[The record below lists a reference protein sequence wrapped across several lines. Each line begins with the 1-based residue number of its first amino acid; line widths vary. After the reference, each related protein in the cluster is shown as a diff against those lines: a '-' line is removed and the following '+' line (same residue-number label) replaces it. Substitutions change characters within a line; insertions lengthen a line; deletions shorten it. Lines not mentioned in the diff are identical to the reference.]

1 MATYETYT
9 VVRGDTL
16 SEIAVRFNTTVSYL
30 AKLNNIANVDLIYVG
45 QVLKI
50 KEKVVVKPDGST
62 SKPSEP
68 APKKKTNTS
77 PAKTQATI
85 TAFGLQSN
93 TDRTIFAT
101 WNWDQSNTKEYLV
114 RWYYGTGDG
123 VAFIGEEKTET
134 FKQSIYT
141 APANATRVI
150 FYVKPIS
157 KTKTVNNKEVS
168 YWTATWSTEKAYS
181 FSSNP
186 PVTPPNPEVSIKDYT
201 LTAKCYGVKSDAKEI
216 EFQVFQNDF
225 KLFKTGTANPSTGVA
240 SFSCAITSGNEYKVR
255 CRAKAGKQYSDWT
268 GYSEN
273 VQTKPNTPSGINTCR
288 AISETAIQIM
298 WDKVNA
304 AESYDIEYSTKKEY
318 LGSSNSTT
326 ILNNITG
333 VSYIITG
340 LTSGETY
347 FLRLRAVNPQGE
359 SGWTSAVSTVLG
371 KPPAAPTTWSS
382 TSTAMVGET
391 IRLYWLHNSED
402 GSNETKA
409 NIKRLLHKPDGTTSG
424 GSILDTNANVD
435 VNEVRYRDFSTAG
448 LPDGTTIQW
457 SIQTAGITG
466 EFGDWSV
473 ERSIDVYAPPTL
485 TMGVYDAATDG
496 NALETVEQF
505 PFYIIANAGPSTQT
519 PIGYHFTITAH
530 DSYDTIDEMGNVKT
544 IVEGQEIYSKFY
556 DSDNDM
562 IRLRMTP
569 GVLDLENNCEYT
581 ITCVVTMNT
590 GLTAEES
597 ITFNV
602 AWEDVRYYPTAEI
615 IFDEE
620 TLCTHIRPYCE
631 DYPFAFYPVVWDPQL
646 EYYFT
651 DMSTELG
658 PMEGMS
664 IEDVLTI
671 EGNLIF
677 GETGG
682 KGILFTVVEKDEVEL
697 IDGITLSVYRRE
709 YDGRFIEI
717 GSGINNTDNTYV
729 TDPHPSLDFAR
740 YRIVAVDDT
749 TGAISYTDIP
759 GYPIGIRSVI
769 IQWDET
775 WGNFQTT
782 SEEPLQEISWAGSM
796 LKLPYNI
803 DVSDSNTMDVSLIEY
818 VGRSHPVSY
827 YGTQLGIKSTWNVE
841 IIKSDK
847 DTLYGLRRLAIYT
860 GDVYVREPSGTGYW
874 ANISVS
880 FGQKHREMT
889 IPVTL
894 TITRVEGGV

>member
-1 MATYETYT
+1 MATYETYK

-30 AKLNNIANVDLIYVG
+30 AKLNNIANVNLIYVG

-68 APKKKTNTS
+68 APTKKTNTS
-77 PAKTQATI
+77 PAKTRATI

-101 WNWDQSNTKEYLV
+101 WKWDQSNTKEYLV
-114 RWYYGTGDG
+114 RWYYTTGDG

-134 FKQSIYT
+134 FKQSVYT
-141 APANATRVI
+141 APTNATKVK

-157 KTKTVNNKEVS
+157 KTKTVNKKEVA
-168 YWTATWSTEKAYS
+168 YWTATWSTEKVYS

-186 PVTPPNPEVSIKDYT
+186 PVTPPNPEVSIEDYT
-201 LTAKCYGVKSDAKEI
+201 LIAKCYGVQSDAKEI
-216 EFQVFQNDF
+216 EFQVVQNDT
-225 KLFKTGTANPSTGVA
+225 KVFKTGTAKPTTSVV
-240 SFSCAITSGNEYKVR
+240 SFSCSITSGNEYKVR
-255 CRAKAGKQYSDWT
+255 CRAKNGKQYSDWT
-268 GYSEN
+268 EYSNN
-273 VQTKPNTPSGINTCR
+273 VKTKPNTPSGINTCR
-288 AISETAIQIM
+288 AISETSIQIM
-298 WDKVNA
+298 WKKVNA

-347 FLRLRAVNPQGE
+347 FLRLRAVNTQGV
-359 SGWTSAVSTVLG
+359 SGWTRAVSMVLG

-382 TSTAMVGET
+382 TSTAVVGET
-391 IRLYWLHNSED
+391 VRLYWVHNSED

-409 NIKRLLHKPDGTTSG
+409 HIWYKINDKGTDFELDNPD
-424 GSILDTNANVD
+424 VD
-435 VNEVRYRDFSTAG
+435 DNENRYWDLNTAG
-448 LPDGTTIQW
+448 ITEGAVVLW

-466 EFGDWSV
+466 EYGDWSTERTV
-473 ERSIDVYAPPTL
+473 EVYAPPTL
-485 TMGVYDAATDG
+485 TLELSDAAING
-496 NALETVEQF
+496 NQLQTIEQF

-544 IVEGQEIYSKFY
+544 IVDGQEIYSEFY

-569 GVLDLENNCEYT
+569 GALDLENNCEY
-581 ITCVVTMNT
+581 IATCIVTMDT

-597 ITFNV
+597 IPFYV
-602 AWEDVRYYPTAEI
+602 AWGDVRYYPTAEI

-631 DYPFAFYPVVWDPQL
+631 DYPFAFYAVKWDTQQGCYWTTS
-646 EYYFT
+646 E
-651 DMSTELG
+651 ELG
-658 PMEGMS
+658 PMEGTS
-664 IEDVLTI
+664 IEDELTI

-677 GETGG
+677 IDNSG
-682 KGILFTVVEKDEVEL
+682 KGITFTVVEKDVVEL

-709 YDGRFIEI
+709 YDGRFVEI

-729 TDPHPSLDFAR
+729 TDPHPALDFAR
-740 YRIVAVDDT
+740 YRIVAVDDI

-775 WGNFQTT
+775 WSDFQTT
-782 SEEPLQEISWAGSM
+782 SENQISEPVWAGSM

-803 DVSDSNTMDVSLIEY
+803 DVSDSNSLDVSLVEY
-818 VGRSHPVSY
+818 IGRSHPVSY
-827 YGTQLGIKSTWNVE
+827 YGTQLGVKSTWNVE
-841 IIKSDK
+841 IVKSDK

-874 ANISVS
+874 ANVSVS

-894 TITRVEGGV
+894 NITRVEGDV

>member
-9 VVRGDTL
+9 VVKGDTL
-16 SEIAVRFNTTVSYL
+16 SEIAVKYNTTVSYL
-30 AKLNNIANVDLIYVG
+30 AKLNNIANVNLIYVG

-62 SKPSEP
+62 STPSQP

-101 WNWDQSNTKEYLV
+101 WKWDQSNTKEYLV

-141 APANATRVI
+141 APTNATRVI

-157 KTKTVNNKEVS
+157 NTKTVNNKEVA

-181 FSSNP
+181 FSSAP
-186 PVTPPNPEVSIKDYT
+186 PETPPNPEVTIEDYT
-201 LTAKCYGVKSDAKEI
+201 LTAKCYGVQSDAKEI
-216 EFQVFQNDF
+216 EFQVVQNDA
-225 KLFKTGTANPSTGVA
+225 KVFKTGTTKPSTGVV

-255 CRAKAGKQYSDWT
+255 CRAKNGKQYSDWT
-268 GYSEN
+268 EYSSN
-273 VQTKPNTPSGINTCR
+273 VQTKPNAPSGINTCR

-382 TSTAMVGET
+382 TSTAVVGET
-391 IRLYWLHNSED
+391 VRLYWVHNSED
-402 GSNETKA
+402 GSNESKA
-409 NIKRLLHKPDGTTSG
+409 HVWYKINSEETYFELADPDVDDNEFRYWDLDTSG
-424 GSILDTNANVD
+424 LTEGAIIMWSI
-435 VNEVRYRDFSTAG
+435 RTAG
-448 LPDGTTIQW
+448 V
-457 SIQTAGITG
+457 TG
-466 EFGDWSV
+466 EYGDWST
-473 ERSIDVYAPPTL
+473 ERAIEVYAPPTL
-485 TMGVYDAATDG
+485 TLEITDAATNG
-496 NALETVEQF
+496 NQLETIEQF
-505 PFYIIANAGPSTQT
+505 PFYIIANAGPNTQT
-519 PIGYHFTITAH
+519 PIGYHFTITAR
-530 DSYDTIDEMGNVKT
+530 DSYDTMDEMGNVKT
-544 IVEGQEIYSKFY
+544 IVEVQEIYSEFY
-556 DSDNDM
+556 DVDNDM

-569 GVLDLENNCEYT
+569 GAIDLENNCEY
-581 ITCVVTMNT
+581 IVTCVVSMNT

-597 ITFNV
+597 VLFNV

-631 DYPFAFYPVVWDPQL
+631 DYPFAFYPVVWDSQL

-664 IEDVLTI
+664 LEDELTI

-682 KGILFTVVEKDEVEL
+682 KGVLFTVVENDETEL

-709 YDGRFIEI
+709 YDGRFVEI
-717 GSGINNTDNTYV
+717 GRDIKNTDNTYV
-729 TDPHPSLDFAR
+729 TDPHPALDFAR
-740 YRIVAVDDT
+740 YRVVAVDDA

-759 GYPIGIRSVI
+759 GYPIGIRSVV

-782 SEEPLQEISWAGSM
+782 SEEPLQEISWAGSI

-803 DVSDSNTMDVSLIEY
+803 DVSDSNSMDVSLIEY
-818 VGRSHPVSY
+818 IGRSHPVSY

-841 IIKSDK
+841 ILKSDK
-847 DTLYGLRRLAIYT
+847 NTLYGLRRLAIYT
-860 GDVYVREPSGTGYW
+860 GDVYVREPSGSGYW

-880 FGQKHREMT
+880 FGQKHRELT

>member
-9 VVRGDTL
+9 VVKGDTL
-16 SEIAVRFNTTVSYL
+16 SGIAAKYDTTVSYL
-30 AKLNNIANVDLIYVG
+30 AKLNNIANVNLIYVG

-50 KEKVVVKPDGST
+50 KEKVVVNPDGST
-62 SKPSEP
+62 STPSQP

-85 TAFGLQSN
+85 TAFGLQSD

-101 WNWDQSNTKEYLV
+101 WKWDQSNTKEYLV

-134 FKQSIYT
+134 FKQSIYN

-157 KTKTVNNKEVS
+157 NTKTVNNKEVA

-201 LTAKCYGVKSDAKEI
+201 LTAKCYGVQSDAKEI
-216 EFQVFQNDF
+216 EFQVVQNDA
-225 KLFKTGTANPSTGVA
+225 KVFKTGTAKPTTGVV
-240 SFSCAITSGNEYKVR
+240 SFSCTITSGNEYKVR
-255 CRAKAGKQYSDWT
+255 CRAKNGKQYSDWT
-268 GYSEN
+268 EYSSN
-273 VQTKPNTPSGINTCR
+273 VQTKPNTPSSINTCK
-288 AISETAIQIM
+288 ALSETSIQLT
-298 WDKVNA
+298 WDKVDT

-333 VSYIITG
+333 TSYIITG

-359 SGWTSAVSTVLG
+359 SGWTSSVSTILG
-371 KPPAAPTTWSS
+371 EPPAAPTTWSS
-382 TSTAMVGET
+382 TSTAVVGET
-391 IRLYWLHNSED
+391 IRLYWVHNSED

-409 NIKRLLHKPDGTTSG
+409 ELVLVINDETNYYTIDDPDVDDNENRYYDVDTTG
-424 GSILDTNANVD
+424 LVD
-435 VNEVRYRDFSTAG
+435 GASMKWKIRTAG
-448 LPDGTTIQW
+448 V
-457 SIQTAGITG
+457 TG
-466 EFGDWSV
+466 EFGEYSV
-473 ERSIDVYAPPTL
+473 VRYMDVYAPPTL
-485 TMGVYDAATDG
+485 TLELTDAATNG
-496 NALETVEQF
+496 NQLQTIEQF

-544 IVEGQEIYSKFY
+544 IVDGQEIYSEFY
-556 DSDNDM
+556 DSNNDT

-569 GVLDLENNCEYT
+569 GVLDLENNCEY
-581 ITCVVTMNT
+581 IATCVVTMDT

-597 ITFNV
+597 IPFNV

-631 DYPFAFYPVVWDPQL
+631 DYPFAFYAVEWDTTQ
-646 EYYFT
+646 EYYWT
-651 DMSTELG
+651 TSEELG
-658 PMEGMS
+658 PMEGTS
-664 IEDVLTI
+664 IEDELTI

-677 GETGG
+677 VDNSG
-682 KGILFTVVEKDEVEL
+682 KGITFTVVEKDEVEL

-709 YDGRFIEI
+709 YDGRFVEI
-717 GSGINNTDNTYV
+717 GRDINNLDNTYV
-729 TDPHPSLDFAR
+729 TDPHPALDFAR
-740 YRIVAVDDT
+740 YRIVAVDDV

-803 DVSDSNTMDVSLIEY
+803 DVSDSNSMDVSLVEY

>member
-1 MATYETYT
+1 MATYETYK

-16 SEIAVRFNTTVSYL
+16 SEIAVRFNTTVNYL
-30 AKLNNIANVDLIYVG
+30 AKLNNIKNVNLIYVG

-62 SKPSEP
+62 KPASQP
-68 APKKKTNTS
+68 APTKKTNTS

-85 TAFGLQSN
+85 TAFGLQAN

-141 APANATRVI
+141 APANAIRVL

-157 KTKTVNNKEVS
+157 NTKTVNNKEVA

-216 EFQVFQNDF
+216 EFQIFQNDY

-240 SFSCAITSGNEYKVR
+240 SFSCSITSGNEYKVR
-255 CRAKAGKQYSDWT
+255 CRAKTGKQYSDWT
-268 GYSEN
+268 EYSN
-273 VQTKPNTPSGINTCR
+273 SVQTKPNAPSGIKTCK
-288 AISETAIQIM
+288 ALSDTSIQLT

-326 ILNNITG
+326 ILNNITST
-333 VSYIITG
+333 SYIVTG

-347 FLRLRAVNPQGE
+347 FLRLRAVNSQGE
-359 SGWTSAVSTVLG
+359 SGWTSVVSTVLG

-391 IRLYWLHNSED
+391 IRLYWVHNSED

-409 NIKRLLHKPDGTTSG
+409 NIKRMLHKPDGTTSG
-424 GSILDTNANVD
+424 GSISDSNPNIDT
-435 VNEVRYRDFSTAG
+435 NEVRYRDFSTAG
-448 LPDGTTIQW
+448 IPDGTVIKW
-457 SIQTAGITG
+457 SIQTAGVTG

-485 TMGVYDAATDG
+485 SMGIYDAATDG
-496 NALETVEQF
+496 NILKTVKQF

-519 PIGYHFTITAH
+519 PIGYHVTITTR

-544 IVEGQEIYSKFY
+544 IVEGQEIYSEFY
-556 DSDNDM
+556 DSDSDL

-569 GVLDLENNCEYT
+569 GAIDLENNCEYVV
-581 ITCVVTMNT
+581 TCVVTMNT

-597 ITFNV
+597 VSFNV

-631 DYPFAFYPVVWDPQL
+631 DYPFAFYPVVWDSQQ
-646 EYYFT
+646 EFYFT

-664 IEDVLTI
+664 LEDELTF
-671 EGNLIF
+671 EGSLIF
-677 GETGG
+677 SETSD
-682 KGILFTVVEKDEVEL
+682 KGLLFTVVEKDEVEL

-709 YDGRFIEI
+709 YDGRFVEI
-717 GSGINNTDNTYV
+717 GRDIKNTNNTYV
-729 TDPHPSLDFAR
+729 TDPHPALDFAR
-740 YRIVAVDDT
+740 YRIVAIDDS

-759 GYPIGIRSVI
+759 GYPIGIKSVI
-769 IQWDET
+769 IQWDEA
-775 WGNFQTT
+775 WLDFQTT
-782 SEEPLQEISWAGSM
+782 SESRISEPIWAGSM

-803 DVSDSNTMDVSLIEY
+803 DVSDSNSIDVSLVEY
-818 VGRSHPVSY
+818 IGRSHPVSY
-827 YGTQLGIKSTWNVE
+827 YGTQLGVKSTWNVE
-841 IIKSDK
+841 IVKSDK

-874 ANISVS
+874 ANVSVS

>member
-1 MATYETYT
+1 MASYETYT

-16 SEIAVRFNTTVSYL
+16 SEIAARYNTTVSYL
-30 AKLNNIANVDLIYVG
+30 AKLNNIANVNLIYVG

-62 SKPSEP
+62 TSPSEP

-101 WNWDQSNTKEYLV
+101 WKWDQSNTKEYLV

-123 VAFIGEEKTET
+123 VAFIGEEKTEK

-141 APANATRVI
+141 PPANATRVT

-157 KTKTVNNKEVS
+157 TTKKVNNKDVS

-186 PVTPPNPEVSIKDYT
+186 PVTPPKPEVSIKDYT
-201 LTAKCYGVKSDAKEI
+201 LTAKCYGVASDAKQI
-216 EFQVFQNDF
+216 EFQVVQNDS
-225 KLFKTGTANPSTGVA
+225 KVFKTGTATPKTGVV
-240 SFSCAITSGNEYKVR
+240 SFSCTISSGNDYKVR
-255 CRAKAGKQYSDWT
+255 CRAKKDKQYSDWT
-268 GYSEN
+268 DYSSN
-273 VQTKPNTPSGINTCR
+273 VQTKPDAPSGIKSCKAVSAT
-288 AISETAIQIM
+288 SIQLT
-298 WDKVNA
+298 WDRVNA
-304 AESYDIEYSTKKEY
+304 AESYNIEYATKKEY
-318 LGSSNSTT
+318 LGSSNSSSTLTGITT
-326 ILNNITG
+326 T
-333 VSYIITG
+333 SYIITG
-340 LTSGETY
+340 LSSGETY
-347 FLRLRAVNPQGE
+347 FLRLRAVNSQGE
-359 SGWTSAVSTVLG
+359 SGWTSSVSTILG

-382 TSTAMVGET
+382 TSTAVVGEKV
-391 IRLYWLHNSED
+391 RLYWMHNSED

-409 NIKRLLHKPDGTTSG
+409 HLWYMVSTTPPYEED
-424 GSILDTNANVD
+424 LTLNDPNVD
-435 VNEVRYRDFSTAG
+435 DNENRYYDFSTAG
-448 LPDGTTIQW
+448 ITEGATLTW
-457 SIQTAGITG
+457 AVQTAGITG
-466 EFGDWSV
+466 EYGDMSV
-473 ERSIDVYAPPTL
+473 DRTIDIYAPPTL
-485 TMGVYDAATDG
+485 TLEITDAATNG
-496 NALETVEQF
+496 NVLSTVENF
-505 PFYIIANAGPSTQT
+505 PFYIIANAGPSSQT
-519 PIGYHFTITAH
+519 PIGYHFTITSCN
-530 DSYDTIDEMGNVKT
+530 SYDTLDEMGNVKT

-556 DSDNDM
+556 DKNNKM

-569 GVLDLENNCEYT
+569 GVLDLENNCEY
-581 ITCVVTMNT
+581 IVTCVVTMDT

-597 ITFNV
+597 VKFNV

-631 DYPFAFYPVVWDPQL
+631 DYPFGFYPVVWDTQFA
-646 EYYFT
+646 YYFT

-658 PMEGMS
+658 PMTGTS
-664 IEDVLTI
+664 IEDELTI
-671 EGNLIF
+671 EGNMIF
-677 GETGG
+677 VEDGG
-682 KGILFTVVEKDEVEL
+682 KGLTFTVIEKDEVEL
-697 IDGITLSVYRRE
+697 IEGITLSVYRRE
-709 YDGRFIEI
+709 YDGRFVEI
-717 GSGINNTDNTYV
+717 GTDIVNTDNTYV

-740 YRIVAVDDT
+740 YRIVAVDDS

-775 WGNFQTT
+775 WGSFQTT
-782 SEEPLQEISWAGSM
+782 SEEALQEVSWAGSM

-803 DVSDSNTMDVSLIEY
+803 DVSDANTMDVSLVEY

-827 YGTQLGIKSTWNVE
+827 YGTQLGVKSTWNVD

-860 GDVYVREPSGTGYW
+860 GDVYVREPSGSGYW

-880 FGQKHREMT
+880 FDQKHKEMV

>member
-1 MATYETYT
+1 MATYETYK

-30 AKLNNIANVDLIYVG
+30 AKLNNIKNVNLIYVG

-68 APKKKTNTS
+68 APKKKKNTS

-101 WNWDQSNTKEYLV
+101 WKWDQSNTKEYLV

-141 APANATRVI
+141 APANATRVT

-157 KTKTVNNKEVS
+157 TTKKVNNKDVN

-181 FSSNP
+181 FASNP

-201 LTAKCYGVKSDAKEI
+201 LTAKCQGVQSDAKKI
-216 EFQVFQNDF
+216 EFQVFQNDY
-225 KLFKTGTANPSTGVA
+225 KLFKTGTANTSTGVA
-240 SFSCAITSGNEYKVR
+240 SFSCSITSGNEYKVR
-255 CRAKAGKQYSDWT
+255 CRAKTGKQYSDWT
-268 GYSEN
+268 EYSNN
-273 VQTKPNTPSGINTCR
+273 VQTKPNTPSGIKTCK
-288 AISETAIQIM
+288 ALSDTSIQLT

-326 ILNNITG
+326 ILNNITST
-333 VSYIITG
+333 SYIVTG

-347 FLRLRAVNPQGE
+347 FLRIRAVNPQGE
-359 SGWTSAVSTVLG
+359 SAWTSAVSTVLG

-382 TSTAMVGET
+382 TSTAVVGET
-391 IRLYWLHNSED
+391 VRLYWVHNSED

-409 NIKRLLHKPDGTTSG
+409 HIWYKINNKGTDFELNDPD
-424 GSILDTNANVD
+424 VD
-435 VNEVRYRDFSTAG
+435 DNENRYWDLNTAG
-448 LPDGTTIQW
+448 ITEGAIITW
-457 SIQTAGITG
+457 SVQTAGITG
-466 EFGDWSV
+466 EYGDWST
-473 ERSIDVYAPPTL
+473 ERTIEVYAPPALTL
-485 TMGVYDAATDG
+485 ELTDAAING
-496 NALETVEQF
+496 NQLQTIEQF
-505 PFYIIANAGPSTQT
+505 PFYIIANAGPSNQK
-519 PIGYHFTITAH
+519 PIGYHFTITAQ

-569 GVLDLENNCEYT
+569 GAIDLENNCEY
-581 ITCVVTMNT
+581 IVTCVVTMDT

-597 ITFNV
+597 VAFNV

-631 DYPFAFYPVVWDPQL
+631 DYPFTFYAVQWDTQQGC
-646 EYYFT
+646 YWT
-651 DMSTELG
+651 TSDELG
-658 PMEGMS
+658 PMEGTS
-664 IEDVLTI
+664 IEDELTI

-677 GETGG
+677 VDNSG
-682 KGILFTVVEKDEVEL
+682 KDIMFTVVEKDEVEL
-697 IDGITLSVYRRE
+697 IEGITLSVYRRE
-709 YDGRFIEI
+709 YDGRFVEI
-717 GSGINNTDNTYV
+717 GSDINNTDNTYV

-740 YRIVAVDDT
+740 YRIVAVDDI

-759 GYPIGIRSVI
+759 GYPIGIKSVI
-769 IQWDET
+769 IQWDEA
-775 WGNFQTT
+775 WLDFQTT
-782 SEEPLQEISWAGSM
+782 SESRISEPIWAGSM

-803 DVSDSNTMDVSLIEY
+803 DVSDSNSIDVSLVEY

-827 YGTQLGIKSTWNVE
+827 YGTQLGVKSTWNVE
-841 IIKSDK
+841 IVKSDK

-874 ANISVS
+874 ANVSVS

>member
-16 SEIAVRFNTTVSYL
+16 SEIAVRFNTTVNYL
-30 AKLNNIANVDLIYVG
+30 AKLNNIKNVNLIYVG

-141 APANATRVI
+141 APANATRVT

-268 GYSEN
+268 EYSNN
-273 VQTKPNTPSGINTCR
+273 VQTKPNAPSGIDTCR
-288 AISETAIQIM
+288 AISDTAIQIM

-304 AESYDIEYSTKKEY
+304 AESYDIEYATKKEY

-340 LTSGETY
+340 LASGETY
-347 FLRLRAVNPQGE
+347 FLRLRAVNQQGE

-382 TSTAMVGET
+382 TLTAMVGET
-391 IRLYWLHNSED
+391 VRVYWVHNSED

-409 NIKRLLHKPDGTTSG
+409 NFKRLLHKPDGTTSG
-424 GSILDTNANVD
+424 GSILINNPNVD
-435 VNEVRYRDFSTAG
+435 ANEVRYRDISTAG
-448 LPDGTTIQW
+448 IPDGTTIKW
-457 SIQTAGITG
+457 SVQTAGITG
-466 EFGDWSV
+466 KFGDWSV

-485 TMGVYDAATDG
+485 TMGIYDAATNG
-496 NALETVEQF
+496 NQLETIKQF

-519 PIGYHFTITAH
+519 PIGYHFTITAN

-544 IVEGQEIYSKFY
+544 IVEGQEIYSEFY
-556 DSDNDM
+556 DSDDDM

-569 GVLDLENNCEYT
+569 GALDLENNCEYVVS
-581 ITCVVTMNT
+581 CVVTMNT

-597 ITFNV
+597 IAFNV

-631 DYPFAFYPVVWDPQL
+631 DYPFAFYPVVWDSQL

-664 IEDVLTI
+664 LEDELTI

-682 KGILFTVVEKDEVEL
+682 KGMLFTVMEKDEVEL

-709 YDGRFIEI
+709 YDGRFVEI
-717 GSGINNTDNTYV
+717 GRDIKNTDNTYV
-729 TDPHPSLDFAR
+729 TDPHPALDFAR

-775 WGNFQTT
+775 WGDFQTT
-782 SEEPLQEISWAGSM
+782 SEEPLQEMSWAGSM

-803 DVSDSNTMDVSLIEY
+803 DVSDSNSMDVSLVEY

>member
-9 VVRGDTL
+9 VVKGDTL
-16 SEIAVRFNTTVSYL
+16 SEIAVKYNTTVSYL
-30 AKLNNIANVDLIYVG
+30 AKLNNIANVNLIYVG

-62 SKPSEP
+62 STPSQP

-101 WNWDQSNTKEYLV
+101 WKWDQSNTKEYLV

-141 APANATRVI
+141 APTNATRVI

-157 KTKTVNNKEVS
+157 NTKTVNNKEVA

-181 FSSNP
+181 FSSAP
-186 PVTPPNPEVSIKDYT
+186 PETPPNPEVTIEDYT
-201 LTAKCYGVKSDAKEI
+201 LTAKCYGVQSDAKEI
-216 EFQVFQNDF
+216 EFQVVQNDA
-225 KLFKTGTANPSTGVA
+225 KVFKTGTTKPSTGVV

-255 CRAKAGKQYSDWT
+255 CRAKNGKQYSDWT
-268 GYSEN
+268 EYSSN
-273 VQTKPNTPSGINTCR
+273 VQTKPNAPSGINTCR

-382 TSTAMVGET
+382 TSTAVVGET
-391 IRLYWLHNSED
+391 VRLYWVHNSED
-402 GSNETKA
+402 GSNESKA
-409 NIKRLLHKPDGTTSG
+409 HVWYKINSEETYFELADPDVDDNEFRYWDLDTSG
-424 GSILDTNANVD
+424 LTEGAIIMWSI
-435 VNEVRYRDFSTAG
+435 RTAG
-448 LPDGTTIQW
+448 V
-457 SIQTAGITG
+457 TG
-466 EFGDWSV
+466 EYGDWST
-473 ERSIDVYAPPTL
+473 ERAIEVYAPPTL
-485 TMGVYDAATDG
+485 TLEITDAATNG
-496 NALETVEQF
+496 NQLETIEQF
-505 PFYIIANAGPSTQT
+505 PFYIIANAGPNTQT
-519 PIGYHFTITAH
+519 PIGYHFTITAR
-530 DSYDTIDEMGNVKT
+530 DSYDTMDEMGNVKT
-544 IVEGQEIYSKFY
+544 IVEGQEIYSEFY
-556 DSDNDM
+556 DVDNDM

-569 GVLDLENNCEYT
+569 GAIDLENNCEY
-581 ITCVVTMNT
+581 IVTCVVSMNT

-597 ITFNV
+597 VLFNV

-631 DYPFAFYPVVWDPQL
+631 DYPFAFYPVVWDSQL

-664 IEDVLTI
+664 LEDELTI

-682 KGILFTVVEKDEVEL
+682 KGVLFTVVENDETEL

-709 YDGRFIEI
+709 YDGRFVEI
-717 GSGINNTDNTYV
+717 GRDIKNTDNTYV
-729 TDPHPSLDFAR
+729 TDPHPALDFAR
-740 YRIVAVDDT
+740 YRVVAVDDA

-759 GYPIGIRSVI
+759 GYPIGIRSVV

-782 SEEPLQEISWAGSM
+782 SEEPLQEISWAGSI

-803 DVSDSNTMDVSLIEY
+803 DVSDSNSMDVSLIEY
-818 VGRSHPVSY
+818 IGRSHPVSY

-841 IIKSDK
+841 ILKSDK
-847 DTLYGLRRLAIYT
+847 NTLYGLRRLAIYT
-860 GDVYVREPSGTGYW
+860 GDVYVREPSGSGYW

-880 FGQKHREMT
+880 FGQKHRELT

>member
-1 MATYETYT
+1 MAAYETYT

-30 AKLNNIANVDLIYVG
+30 AKLNNIKNVNLIYVG

-141 APANATRVI
+141 APANATRVT

-157 KTKTVNNKEVS
+157 TTKKVNNKDVNH
-168 YWTATWSTEKAYS
+168 WTATWSTEKAYS
-181 FSSNP
+181 FSSAP
-186 PVTPPNPEVSIKDYT
+186 PATPPNPEVTIKDYT

-216 EFQVFQNDF
+216 EFQIVQNDS
-225 KLFKTGTANPSTGVA
+225 KVIKTGTTKPTTSVV

-255 CRAKAGKQYSDWT
+255 CRAKNGTQYSDWT
-268 GYSEN
+268 EYSNN
-273 VQTKPNTPSGINTCR
+273 VQTKPNAPSGINTCR

-326 ILNNITG
+326 ILNNITVVG
-333 VSYIITG
+333 YIITG

-382 TSTAMVGET
+382 TSTAVVGEM
-391 IRLYWLHNSED
+391 IRLYWVHNSED
-402 GSNETKA
+402 GSNESKA
-409 NIKRLLHKPDGTTSG
+409 HVWYKINNQETYLELADPDVDDNEFRYYDLNTSG
-424 GSILDTNANVD
+424 LTEGAIIT
-435 VNEVRYRDFSTAG
+435 
-448 LPDGTTIQW
+448 W
-457 SIQTAGITG
+457 SIRTAGITG
-466 EFGDWSV
+466 VYGDWST
-473 ERSIDVYAPPTL
+473 ERTIEVYAPPTL
-485 TMGVYDAATDG
+485 TLEITDAATNG
-496 NALETVEQF
+496 NQLKTIKQF

-530 DSYDTIDEMGNVKT
+530 DSYDTMDEMGNVKT
-544 IVEGQEIYSKFY
+544 IVEGQEIYSEFY
-556 DSDNDM
+556 DRDNDM

-569 GVLDLENNCEYT
+569 GAIDLENNCEYVV
-581 ITCVVTMNT
+581 TCVVTMDT

-597 ITFNV
+597 VAFNV

-631 DYPFAFYPVVWDPQL
+631 DYPFAFYPVVWDSQL

-658 PMEGMS
+658 PMEGVS
-664 IEDVLTI
+664 LEDELTI

-697 IDGITLSVYRRE
+697 IEGITLSVYRRE
-709 YDGRFIEI
+709 YDGRFVEI
-717 GSGINNTDNTYV
+717 GSDINNTDNTYV
-729 TDPHPSLDFAR
+729 TDPHPALDFAR
-740 YRIVAVDDT
+740 YRVVAVDDA

-759 GYPIGIRSVI
+759 GYPIGIRSVV

-803 DVSDSNTMDVSLIEY
+803 DVSDSNSMDVSLVEY
-818 VGRSHPVSY
+818 IGRSHPVSY

-841 IIKSDK
+841 IVKSDK
-847 DTLYGLRRLAIYT
+847 NTLYGLRRLAIYT
-860 GDVYVREPSGTGYW
+860 GDVYVREPSGSGYW

>member
-30 AKLNNIANVDLIYVG
+30 AKLNNIANVNLIYVG

-62 SKPSEP
+62 STPSQP
-68 APKKKTNTS
+68 APTKKPNTS

-101 WNWDQSNTKEYLV
+101 WKWDQSNTKEYLV

-141 APANATRVI
+141 APANATRVT

-157 KTKTVNNKEVS
+157 KTKTVNNKEVA

-201 LTAKCYGVKSDAKEI
+201 LTAKCYGVQSDAKEI
-216 EFQVFQNDF
+216 EFQVVQNDT
-225 KLFKTGTANPSTGVA
+225 KVFKTGITKPTTSVV

-255 CRAKAGKQYSDWT
+255 CRAKNGKQYSDWT
-268 GYSEN
+268 GYSSN
-273 VQTKPNTPSGINTCR
+273 VQTKPNAPSSIKTCR

-382 TSTAMVGET
+382 TSTAIVGET
-391 IRLYWLHNSED
+391 VRLYWVHNSED

-409 NIKRLLHKPDGTTSG
+409 ELVLVINDKTTYYT
-424 GSILDTNANVD
+424 INDPNVD
-435 VNEVRYRDFSTAG
+435 DNENRYYDVDTTGLVDGATMKWKIRTAG
-448 LPDGTTIQW
+448 V
-457 SIQTAGITG
+457 TG
-466 EFGDWSV
+466 EFGEYSV
-473 ERSIDVYAPPTL
+473 VRYMDVYAPPTL
-485 TMGVYDAATDG
+485 TLELTDAATNG
-496 NALETVEQF
+496 NQLQTIKQF

-556 DSDNDM
+556 DKDNDM
-562 IRLRMTP
+562 IRLQMTP
-569 GVLDLENNCEYT
+569 GALDLENNCEY
-581 ITCVVTMNT
+581 IVTCVVTMDT

-597 ITFNV
+597 IPFNI

-631 DYPFAFYPVVWDPQL
+631 DYPFAFYPVVWDSQL

-664 IEDVLTI
+664 LEDELTI

-677 GETGG
+677 VDNSG
-682 KGILFTVVEKDEVEL
+682 KGIMFTVVEKDEVEL

-709 YDGRFIEI
+709 YDGRFVEI
-717 GSGINNTDNTYV
+717 GSGINNTDNVYI
-729 TDPHPSLDFAR
+729 TDPHPALDFAR
-740 YRIVAVDDT
+740 YRIVAVDDV

-803 DVSDSNTMDVSLIEY
+803 DVSDSNSMDVSLVEY

>member
-1 MATYETYT
+1 MATYETYK

-30 AKLNNIANVDLIYVG
+30 AKLNNIKNVNLIYVG

-62 SKPSEP
+62 KPASKP

-85 TAFGLQSN
+85 TAFGLQAN

-141 APANATRVI
+141 APANAIRVL

-157 KTKTVNNKEVS
+157 NTKTVNNKEVA

-216 EFQVFQNDF
+216 EFQVFQNDY

-240 SFSCAITSGNEYKVR
+240 SFSCSITSGNEYKVR
-255 CRAKAGKQYSDWT
+255 CRAKTGKQYSDWT
-268 GYSEN
+268 EYSNN
-273 VQTKPNTPSGINTCR
+273 VQTKPNAPSGIKTCK
-288 AISETAIQIM
+288 ALSDTSIQLT
-298 WDKVNA
+298 WGKVNA

-326 ILNNITG
+326 ILNNITST
-333 VSYIITG
+333 SYIVTG

-347 FLRLRAVNPQGE
+347 FLRLRAVNQQGE
-359 SGWTSAVSTVLG
+359 SGWTSVVSTVLG

-391 IRLYWLHNSED
+391 IRLYWVHNSED

-409 NIKRLLHKPDGTTSG
+409 NIKRMLHKPDGSTSG
-424 GSILDTNANVD
+424 GSILDSNPNIDT
-435 VNEVRYRDFSTAG
+435 NEVRYRDFSTTG
-448 LPDGTTIQW
+448 IPDGTVIKW

-466 EFGDWSV
+466 KFGDWSV

-485 TMGVYDAATDG
+485 SMGIYDAATDG
-496 NALETVEQF
+496 NQLKTIKQF

-519 PIGYHFTITAH
+519 PIGYHVTITAH

-544 IVEGQEIYSKFY
+544 IVEGQEIYSEFY
-556 DSDNDM
+556 DSDNDT

-569 GVLDLENNCEYT
+569 GAIDLENNCEYV

-597 ITFNV
+597 VAFNV

-631 DYPFAFYPVVWDPQL
+631 DYPFAFYPVIWDSQE

-658 PMEGMS
+658 PMEGIS
-664 IEDVLTI
+664 LEDELTI
-671 EGNLIF
+671 EGSLIF
-677 GETGG
+677 SETSG
-682 KGILFTVVEKDEVEL
+682 KGLLFTVVEKDEVEL
-697 IDGITLSVYRRE
+697 IEGITLSVYRRE
-709 YDGRFIEI
+709 YDGRFVEI

-729 TDPHPSLDFAR
+729 TDPHPALDFAR
-740 YRIVAVDDT
+740 YRIVAIDDS

-759 GYPIGIRSVI
+759 GYPIGIKSVI
-769 IQWDET
+769 IQWDEA
-775 WGNFQTT
+775 WLDFQTT
-782 SEEPLQEISWAGSM
+782 SESRISEPIWAGSM

-803 DVSDSNTMDVSLIEY
+803 DVSDSNSIDVSLVEY
-818 VGRSHPVSY
+818 IGRSHPVSY
-827 YGTQLGIKSTWNVE
+827 YGTQLGVKSTWNVE
-841 IIKSDK
+841 IVKSDT

-874 ANISVS
+874 ANVSVS

>member
-30 AKLNNIANVDLIYVG
+30 AKLNNIANVNLIYVG

-62 SKPSEP
+62 STPSQP
-68 APKKKTNTS
+68 APTKKTNTS

-101 WNWDQSNTKEYLV
+101 WKWDQSNTKEYLV

-123 VAFIGEEKTET
+123 VAFIGEEKTEK

-141 APANATRVI
+141 APTNATRVI

-157 KTKTVNNKEVS
+157 NTKTVNNKEVA
-168 YWTATWSTEKAYS
+168 YWTATWSTEKAYT
-181 FSSNP
+181 FSSAP
-186 PVTPPNPEVSIKDYT
+186 PATPPNPEVTIKDYT

-216 EFQVFQNDF
+216 EFQVVQNDSNVI
-225 KLFKTGTANPSTGVA
+225 KTGTAKPTTGVV

-255 CRAKAGKQYSDWT
+255 CRAKNGKQYSDWT
-268 GYSEN
+268 EYSDN
-273 VQTKPNTPSGINTCR
+273 VQTKPNAPSGINTCR

-340 LTSGETY
+340 LASGETY

-371 KPPAAPTTWSS
+371 KPPAAPTTWLS
-382 TSTAMVGET
+382 TSTAVVGET
-391 IRLYWLHNSED
+391 VRLYWVHNSED

-409 NIKRLLHKPDGTTSG
+409 HLWYMVQTTPPYEEDL
-424 GSILDTNANVD
+424 ILDDPDVD
-435 VNEVRYRDFSTAG
+435 DNENRYFDFSTEG
-448 LPDGTTIQW
+448 ITDGATVTW
-457 SIQTAGITG
+457 AVQTAGITG
-466 EFGDWSV
+466 EYGEMSADRTI
-473 ERSIDVYAPPTL
+473 EVYAPPTL
-485 TMGVYDAATDG
+485 TLELTDAATNG
-496 NALETVEQF
+496 NQLQTIEQF
-505 PFYIIANAGPSTQT
+505 PFYIIANAGPSTQA

-556 DSDNDM
+556 DRDNDI

-569 GVLDLENNCEYT
+569 GVLDLENNCEY
-581 ITCVVTMNT
+581 IVTCVVTMNT

-597 ITFNV
+597 VAFNV

-631 DYPFAFYPVVWDPQL
+631 DYPFAFYAVQWDTQQA
-646 EYYFT
+646 YYWT
-651 DMSTELG
+651 TSEELA
-658 PMEGMS
+658 PMEGTS
-664 IEDVLTI
+664 IEDELTI

-677 GETGG
+677 VDNSG
-682 KGILFTVVEKDEVEL
+682 KGITFTVVEKDEVEL

-709 YDGRFIEI
+709 YDGRFVEI
-717 GSGINNTDNTYV
+717 GSDINNLDNTYV

-740 YRIVAVDDT
+740 YRIVAIDNT

>member
-1 MATYETYT
+1 MATYETYK

-30 AKLNNIANVDLIYVG
+30 AKLNNIKNVNLIYVG

-68 APKKKTNTS
+68 APKKKKNTS

-101 WNWDQSNTKEYLV
+101 WKWDQSNTKEYLV

-141 APANATRVI
+141 APANATRVL

-157 KTKTVNNKEVS
+157 TTKKVNNKDVN

-201 LTAKCYGVKSDAKEI
+201 LTAKCQGVKSDAKEI
-216 EFQVFQNDF
+216 EFQVFQNDY

-240 SFSCAITSGNEYKVR
+240 SFSCSITSGNEYKVR
-255 CRAKAGKQYSDWT
+255 CRAKTGKQYSDWT
-268 GYSEN
+268 EYSNN
-273 VQTKPNTPSGINTCR
+273 VQTKPNTPSGIKTCK
-288 AISETAIQIM
+288 ALSDTSIQLT

-333 VSYIITG
+333 TSYIVTG

-359 SGWTSAVSTVLG
+359 SAWTSAVSTVLG
-371 KPPAAPTTWSS
+371 EPPAAPTTWSS
-382 TSTAMVGET
+382 TSTAAVGET
-391 IRLYWLHNSED
+391 IRLYWVHNSED

-409 NIKRLLHKPDGTTSG
+409 ELVLVINDKTNYYTINDPDVDDNENRYYDVVTTGLVDGASIKWKIR
-424 GSILDTNANVD
+424 
-435 VNEVRYRDFSTAG
+435 TAG
-448 LPDGTTIQW
+448 V
-457 SIQTAGITG
+457 TG
-466 EFGDWSV
+466 EFGEYSV
-473 ERSIDVYAPPTL
+473 VRHIDVYAPPTL
-485 TMGVYDAATDG
+485 TLELTDAATNG
-496 NALETVEQF
+496 NQLKTIKQF

-519 PIGYHFTITAH
+519 PIGYHVTITAY

-544 IVEGQEIYSKFY
+544 IVEGQEIYSEFY

-569 GVLDLENNCEYT
+569 GAIDLENNCEY
-581 ITCVVTMNT
+581 IVTCVVTMNT

-597 ITFNV
+597 VAFNV

-631 DYPFAFYPVVWDPQL
+631 DYPFAFYAVKWDTQQGCYWTTS
-646 EYYFT
+646 E
-651 DMSTELG
+651 ELA
-658 PMEGMS
+658 PMEGTS
-664 IEDVLTI
+664 IEDELTI
-671 EGNLIF
+671 EGDLIF
-677 GETGG
+677 VDNSG
-682 KGILFTVVEKDEVEL
+682 KGITFTVVEKDEVEL
-697 IDGITLSVYRRE
+697 IEGITLSVYRRE
-709 YDGRFIEI
+709 YDGRFVEI
-717 GSGINNTDNTYV
+717 GRDIKNTDNTYV
-729 TDPHPSLDFAR
+729 TDPHPALDFAR
-740 YRIVAVDDT
+740 YRIVAVDDV

-759 GYPIGIRSVI
+759 GYPIGIKSVI

-775 WGNFQTT
+775 WGDFQTT
-782 SEEPLQEISWAGSM
+782 SESRISEPIWAGSM

-803 DVSDSNTMDVSLIEY
+803 DVSDSNSIDVSLVEY
-818 VGRSHPVSY
+818 IGRSHPVSY
-827 YGTQLGIKSTWNVE
+827 YGTQLGVKSTWNVE
-841 IIKSDK
+841 IVKSDK

-860 GDVYVREPSGTGYW
+860 GDVYVREPSGSGYW

>member
-9 VVRGDTL
+9 VVKGDTL
-16 SEIAVRFNTTVSYL
+16 SEIAVKYDTTVSYL
-30 AKLNNIANVDLIYVG
+30 AKLNNIANVNLIYVG

-62 SKPSEP
+62 STPSQP
-68 APKKKTNTS
+68 APTKKTNTS

-101 WNWDQSNTKEYLV
+101 WKWDQSNTKEYLV

-141 APANATRVI
+141 APTNATRVI

-157 KTKTVNNKEVS
+157 NTKTVNNKEVA

-186 PVTPPNPEVSIKDYT
+186 PVTPPNPEVSIEDYT
-201 LTAKCYGVKSDAKEI
+201 LTAKCYGVQSDAKEI
-216 EFQVFQNDF
+216 EFQVVQNDS
-225 KLFKTGTANPSTGVA
+225 KVFKTGTAKPSTGVV
-240 SFSCAITSGNEYKVR
+240 SFSCVITSGNEYKVR
-255 CRAKAGKQYSDWT
+255 CRAKNGKQYSDWT
-268 GYSEN
+268 EYSSN
-273 VQTKPNTPSGINTCR
+273 VQTKPNAPSGINTCR

-318 LGSSNSTT
+318 LGSSNSTM

-382 TSTAMVGET
+382 TSTAVVGET
-391 IRLYWLHNSED
+391 VRLYWVHNSED

-409 NIKRLLHKPDGTTSG
+409 HIWYKIDDKGNDFELDDPDVDDNENRYWDLSTTGMSEG
-424 GSILDTNANVD
+424 ASIT
-435 VNEVRYRDFSTAG
+435 
-448 LPDGTTIQW
+448 W

-466 EFGDWSV
+466 EYGDWST
-473 ERSIDVYAPPTL
+473 ERTIEVYAPPTL
-485 TMGVYDAATDG
+485 TLELSDAAING
-496 NALETVEQF
+496 NQLETIEQF
-505 PFYIIANAGPSTQT
+505 PFYIIANSGPATQT

-530 DSYDTIDEMGNVKT
+530 DSYDTIDEIGNVKT

-556 DSDNDM
+556 DSNSDM
-562 IRLRMTP
+562 LRLRMTP
-569 GVLDLENNCEYT
+569 GALDLENNCEY
-581 ITCVVTMNT
+581 IVTCVVTMDT

-597 ITFNV
+597 IPFNV

-631 DYPFAFYPVVWDPQL
+631 DYPFAFYAVQWDTQQG
-646 EYYFT
+646 YYWT
-651 DMSTELG
+651 TSEELG
-658 PMEGMS
+658 PMEGTS
-664 IEDVLTI
+664 IEDELTI

-677 GETGG
+677 VDNSG
-682 KGILFTVVEKDEVEL
+682 KGITFTVVEKDAVEL

-709 YDGRFIEI
+709 YDGRFVEI

-740 YRIVAVDDT
+740 YRIVAVDDA

-769 IQWDET
+769 IQWDESWT
-775 WGNFQTT
+775 DFQTT
-782 SEEPLQEISWAGSM
+782 SEKQISEPVWAGSM

-803 DVSDSNTMDVSLIEY
+803 DVSDSNSLDVSLIEY

-847 DTLYGLRRLAIYT
+847 DTLYGLRRLAIYM
-860 GDVYVREPSGTGYW
+860 GDVYVREPSGSGYW

-894 TITRVEGGV
+894 NITRVEGGV

>member
-1 MATYETYT
+1 MATYETYK

-16 SEIAVRFNTTVSYL
+16 SGIAARYNTTVSYL
-30 AKLNNIANVDLIYVG
+30 AKLNNITNVNLIYVG

-68 APKKKTNTS
+68 APTKKKNTS

-101 WNWDQSNTKEYLV
+101 WKWDQSNTKEYLV

-141 APANATRVI
+141 APANATRVT

-157 KTKTVNNKEVS
+157 NTKTVNKKEVA

-181 FSSNP
+181 FSSEP
-186 PVTPPNPEVSIKDYT
+186 PETPPNPEVTIKDYT

-216 EFQVFQNDF
+216 EFQIVQNDS
-225 KLFKTGTANPSTGVA
+225 KVIKTGTTKPTTSVV

-255 CRAKAGKQYSDWT
+255 CRAKNGKQYSEWT
-268 GYSEN
+268 EYSNN
-273 VQTKPNTPSGINTCR
+273 VQTKPNAPSGINTCR

-298 WDKVNA
+298 WNKVNA

-382 TSTAMVGET
+382 TSTAVVGET
-391 IRLYWLHNSED
+391 VRLYWVHNSED

-409 NIKRLLHKPDGTTSG
+409 HIWYKINDKGTDFELDDPD
-424 GSILDTNANVD
+424 VD
-435 VNEVRYRDFSTAG
+435 DNENRYWDLNTAG
-448 LPDGTTIQW
+448 ITEGAIVTW

-466 EFGDWSV
+466 EYGDWST
-473 ERSIDVYAPPTL
+473 ERTIEVYAPPTL
-485 TMGVYDAATDG
+485 TLELTDAATNG
-496 NALETVEQF
+496 NQLKTIKQF

-519 PIGYHFTITAH
+519 PIGYHFTITAY

-544 IVEGQEIYSKFY
+544 IIEGQEIYSEFY
-556 DSDNDM
+556 DSDDDM

-569 GVLDLENNCEYT
+569 GALDLENNCEY
-581 ITCVVTMNT
+581 IVSCVVTMDT
-590 GLTAEES
+590 GLTVEES
-597 ITFNV
+597 VAFNV

-631 DYPFAFYPVVWDPQL
+631 DYLFAFYAVQWDAQGR
-646 EYYFT
+646 YYWT
-651 DMSTELG
+651 TSNELS
-658 PMEGMS
+658 PMEGTS
-664 IEDVLTI
+664 IEDELTI

-677 GETGG
+677 VDNSG
-682 KGILFTVVEKDEVEL
+682 KGITFTVVEKDETEL
-697 IDGITLSVYRRE
+697 IEGITLSVYRRE
-709 YDGRFIEI
+709 YDGRFVEI

-740 YRIVAVDDT
+740 YRIVAVDDA

-759 GYPIGIRSVI
+759 GYPIGVRSII

-775 WGNFQTT
+775 WSDFQTT
-782 SEEPLQEISWAGSM
+782 SESQISEPVWSGSM

-803 DVSDSNTMDVSLIEY
+803 DVSDSNSLDVSLVEY

-847 DTLYGLRRLAIYT
+847 DTLYGLRRLAIYM

-894 TITRVEGGV
+894 NITRVEGGV

>member
-30 AKLNNIANVDLIYVG
+30 AKLNNIANVNLIYVG

-62 SKPSEP
+62 STPSQP
-68 APKKKTNTS
+68 APTKKTNTS

-101 WNWDQSNTKEYLV
+101 WKWDQSNTKEYLV

-157 KTKTVNNKEVS
+157 NTKTVNNKEVA

-181 FSSNP
+181 FSSAP
-186 PVTPPNPEVSIKDYT
+186 PETPPNPEVTIKDYT
-201 LTAKCYGVKSDAKEI
+201 LTAKCYGVQSDAKEM
-216 EFQVFQNDF
+216 EFQVVQNDS
-225 KLFKTGTANPSTGVA
+225 KVFKTGTAKPTTSVV

-255 CRAKAGKQYSDWT
+255 CRAKNGKQYSEWT
-268 GYSEN
+268 EYSSN
-273 VQTKPNTPSGINTCR
+273 VQTKPNAPSGINTCR

-298 WDKVNA
+298 WSKVNA

-347 FLRLRAVNPQGE
+347 FLRLRAINPQGE
-359 SGWTSAVSTVLG
+359 SGWTSAVSAVLG

-382 TSTAMVGET
+382 TSTAVVGET
-391 IRLYWLHNSED
+391 VRLYWVHNSED

-409 NIKRLLHKPDGTTSG
+409 HIWYKINDKGTDFE
-424 GSILDTNANVD
+424 LDDPNVD
-435 VNEVRYRDFSTAG
+435 DNENRYWDLNTAG
-448 LPDGTTIQW
+448 ITEGAVVTW
-457 SIQTAGITG
+457 SIQTAGITS
-466 EFGDWSV
+466 EYGDWST
-473 ERSIDVYAPPTL
+473 ERTIEVYAPPTL
-485 TMGVYDAATDG
+485 TLELTDAATNG
-496 NALETVEQF
+496 NQLQTVEQF
-505 PFYIIANAGPSTQT
+505 PFYVIANAGPSTQT

-556 DSDNDM
+556 DSDNDT

-569 GVLDLENNCEYT
+569 GAIDLENNCGY
-581 ITCVVTMNT
+581 IVTCVVTMDT

-597 ITFNV
+597 VAFDV

-631 DYPFAFYPVVWDPQL
+631 DYPFAFYAVQWDTQQG
-646 EYYFT
+646 YYWT
-651 DMSTELG
+651 TSEELG
-658 PMEGMS
+658 PMEGTS
-664 IEDVLTI
+664 IEDELTI

-677 GETGG
+677 VDNSG
-682 KGILFTVVEKDEVEL
+682 KGITFTVVEKDEVEL

-740 YRIVAVDDT
+740 YRVVAVDDV

-775 WGNFQTT
+775 WGSFQTT

-803 DVSDSNTMDVSLIEY
+803 DVSDSNSMDVSLVEY

>member
-1 MATYETYT
+1 MATYETYK

-30 AKLNNIANVDLIYVG
+30 AKLNNIKNVNLIYVG

-68 APKKKTNTS
+68 APKKKKNTS

-101 WNWDQSNTKEYLV
+101 WKWDQSNTKEYLV

-157 KTKTVNNKEVS
+157 NTKTVNNKEVA

-201 LTAKCYGVKSDAKEI
+201 LTAKCQGVKSDAKEI
-216 EFQVFQNDF
+216 EFQVFQNDY

-240 SFSCAITSGNEYKVR
+240 SFSCSITSGNEYKVR
-255 CRAKAGKQYSDWT
+255 CRAKTGKQYSDWT
-268 GYSEN
+268 EYSNN
-273 VQTKPNTPSGINTCR
+273 VQTKPNAPSGIKTCK
-288 AISETAIQIM
+288 ALSDTSIQLT

-326 ILNNITG
+326 ILNNITST
-333 VSYIITG
+333 SYIVTG

-371 KPPAAPTTWSS
+371 EPPAAPTTWSS
-382 TSTAMVGET
+382 TSTAVVGET
-391 IRLYWLHNSED
+391 IRLYWVHNSED

-409 NIKRLLHKPDGTTSG
+409 ELVLVINDKTNYYTINDPDADDNENRYYDVVTTGLVDGASIKWKIR
-424 GSILDTNANVD
+424 
-435 VNEVRYRDFSTAG
+435 TAG
-448 LPDGTTIQW
+448 V
-457 SIQTAGITG
+457 TG
-466 EFGDWSV
+466 EFGEYSV
-473 ERSIDVYAPPTL
+473 VRYIDVYAPPTL
-485 TMGVYDAATDG
+485 TLELTDAATNG
-496 NALETVEQF
+496 NQLKTIKQF
-505 PFYIIANAGPSTQT
+505 PFYIIANSGPSTQT
-519 PIGYHFTITAH
+519 PIGYHVTITAH

-544 IVEGQEIYSKFY
+544 IVEGQEIYSEFY
-556 DSDNDM
+556 DSDNDT

-569 GVLDLENNCEYT
+569 GAIDLENNCEYVV
-581 ITCVVTMNT
+581 TCVVTMNT

-597 ITFNV
+597 VAFNV

-631 DYPFAFYPVVWDPQL
+631 DYPFAFYPVVWDSQE

-664 IEDVLTI
+664 LEDELTF
-671 EGNLIF
+671 EGSLIF
-677 GETGG
+677 SETSGNG
-682 KGILFTVVEKDEVEL
+682 LLFTVVEKDEVEL
-697 IDGITLSVYRRE
+697 IEGITLSVYRRE
-709 YDGRFIEI
+709 YDGRFVEI

-729 TDPHPSLDFAR
+729 TDPHPALDFAR
-740 YRIVAVDDT
+740 YRIVAIDDS

-759 GYPIGIRSVI
+759 GYPIGIKSVI

-775 WGNFQTT
+775 WGDFQTT
-782 SEEPLQEISWAGSM
+782 SEKQISEPIWAGSM

-803 DVSDSNTMDVSLIEY
+803 DVSDSNSIDVSLVEY
-818 VGRSHPVSY
+818 IGRSHPVSY

-841 IIKSDK
+841 IVKSDK

-860 GDVYVREPSGTGYW
+860 GDVYVREPSGSGYW
-874 ANISVS
+874 ANVSVS

>member
-1 MATYETYT
+1 MASYETYK

-30 AKLNNIANVDLIYVG
+30 AKLNNIKNVNLIYVG

-85 TAFGLQSN
+85 TAFGLQAN

-141 APANATRVI
+141 APANAIRVL

-157 KTKTVNNKEVS
+157 NTKKVNNKEVA

-201 LTAKCYGVKSDAKEI
+201 LTAKCQGVKSDAKEI

-225 KLFKTGTANPSTGVA
+225 KLFKSGTAITSTGVA

-255 CRAKAGKQYSDWT
+255 CRAKTGKQYSDWT
-268 GYSEN
+268 EYSNN
-273 VQTKPNTPSGINTCR
+273 VQTKPNTPSGIKTCK
-288 AISETAIQIM
+288 ALSDTSIQLT
-298 WDKVNA
+298 WDRVNA

-326 ILNNITG
+326 ILNNITST
-333 VSYIITG
+333 SYIVTG

-359 SGWTSAVSTVLG
+359 SGWTSVVSTVLG
-371 KPPAAPTTWSS
+371 EPPAAPTTWSS
-382 TSTAMVGET
+382 TSTAVVGET
-391 IRLYWLHNSED
+391 VRLYWVHNSED

-409 NIKRLLHKPDGTTSG
+409 HIWYKINNKGTDFELDDPD
-424 GSILDTNANVD
+424 VD
-435 VNEVRYRDFSTAG
+435 DNENRYWDLNTAG
-448 LPDGTTIQW
+448 ITEGAVVTW

-466 EFGDWSV
+466 EYGDWST
-473 ERSIDVYAPPTL
+473 ERTIEVYAPPTL
-485 TMGVYDAATDG
+485 TLELTDAATDG
-496 NALETVEQF
+496 NTLKTVKQF

-519 PIGYHFTITAH
+519 PIGYHVTITTR

-544 IVEGQEIYSKFY
+544 IVEGQEIYSEFY

-569 GVLDLENNCEYT
+569 GAIDLENNCEYT
-581 ITCVVTMNT
+581 VTCVVTMNT

-597 ITFNV
+597 VSFNV

-631 DYPFAFYPVVWDPQL
+631 DYPFAFYPVVWDSQ
-646 EYYFT
+646 EECYFT

-664 IEDVLTI
+664 LEDELTI
-671 EGNLIF
+671 EGSLIF
-677 GETGG
+677 SETSG
-682 KGILFTVVEKDEVEL
+682 KGILFVVIEKDEVEL
-697 IDGITLSVYRRE
+697 IEGITLSVYRRE
-709 YDGRFIEI
+709 YDGRFVEI

-729 TDPHPSLDFAR
+729 TDPHPALDFAR
-740 YRIVAVDDT
+740 YRIVAIDDS

-759 GYPIGIRSVI
+759 GYPIGIKSVI
-769 IQWDET
+769 IQWDEA
-775 WGNFQTT
+775 WLDFQTT
-782 SEEPLQEISWAGSM
+782 SESRISEPIWAGSM

-803 DVSDSNTMDVSLIEY
+803 DVSDSNSIDVSLVEY
-818 VGRSHPVSY
+818 IGRSHPVSY
-827 YGTQLGIKSTWNVE
+827 YGTQLGVKSTWNVE
-841 IIKSDK
+841 IVKSDK

-874 ANISVS
+874 ANVSVS

>member
-1 MATYETYT
+1 MATYETYK

-30 AKLNNIANVDLIYVG
+30 AKLNNIKNVNLIYVG

-68 APKKKTNTS
+68 APKKKKNTS

-85 TAFGLQSN
+85 TAFGLQAN

-101 WNWDQSNTKEYLV
+101 WDWDQSNTKEYLV

-141 APANATRVI
+141 APANAIRVL

-168 YWTATWSTEKAYS
+168 YWTAKWSTEKAYS

-201 LTAKCYGVKSDAKEI
+201 LTAKCSGVKSDAKEI
-216 EFQVFQNDF
+216 EFQVVQNDS
-225 KLFKTGTANPSTGVA
+225 KVFKTGTAKPSTGVV

-255 CRAKAGKQYSDWT
+255 CRAKNGKQYSDWT
-268 GYSEN
+268 EYSSN
-273 VQTKPNTPSGINTCR
+273 VQTKPNTPSGIKTCK
-288 AISETAIQIM
+288 ALSETSIQLT

-333 VSYIITG
+333 ASYIVTG

-382 TSTAMVGET
+382 TSTAVVGET
-391 IRLYWLHNSED
+391 VRLYWVHNSED

-409 NIKRLLHKPDGTTSG
+409 HIWYKIDNKGTDLELNDPDVDDNENRYWD
-424 GSILDTNANVD
+424 LDT
-435 VNEVRYRDFSTAG
+435 AG
-448 LPDGTTIQW
+448 ITEGAIVTW
-457 SIQTAGITG
+457 SIQTAGVTG
-466 EFGDWSV
+466 EYSDWST
-473 ERSIDVYAPPTL
+473 ERTIEVYAPPTL
-485 TMGVYDAATDG
+485 TLEISNADIDG
-496 NALETVEQF
+496 DTLKTIKQF
-505 PFYIIANAGPSTQT
+505 PFYIIANAGPNTQT
-519 PIGYHFTITAH
+519 PIGYHFTITAY
-530 DSYDTIDEMGNVKT
+530 DSYDTIDEMGNVRT
-544 IVEGQEIYSKFY
+544 IVAGQEIYSEFY
-556 DSDNDM
+556 DSNNDM

-569 GVLDLENNCEYT
+569 GALDLENNCEYI
-581 ITCVVTMNT
+581 ITCVVTMDT
-590 GLTAEES
+590 GLIAEEAVA
-597 ITFNV
+597 FNV

-631 DYPFAFYPVVWDPQL
+631 DYPFEFYPVIWDSEL

-651 DMSTELG
+651 DMSTKLG

-664 IEDVLTI
+664 LEDELTI

-677 GETGG
+677 GETDGEG
-682 KGILFTVVEKDEVEL
+682 TLFTVVEKDSVEL
-697 IDGITLSVYRRE
+697 IESITLSVYRRE
-709 YDGRFIEI
+709 YDGRFVEI
-717 GSGINNTDNTYV
+717 GSGIINTDNAYV
-729 TDPHPSLDFAR
+729 TDPHPALDFAR
-740 YRIVAVDDT
+740 YRVVAVDDI

-759 GYPIGIRSVI
+759 GYPIGIKSVI

-775 WGNFQTT
+775 WLDFQTT
-782 SEEPLQEISWAGSM
+782 SEKQISEPMWAGSM

-803 DVSDSNTMDVSLIEY
+803 DVSDSNSLDVSLVEY
-818 VGRSHPVSY
+818 IGRSHPVSY

-841 IIKSDK
+841 IVKSDK

-860 GDVYVREPSGTGYW
+860 GDVYVREPSGSGYW

-880 FGQKHREMT
+880 FGQKHCEMT

>member
-1 MATYETYT
+1 MATYETYK

-16 SEIAVRFNTTVSYL
+16 SGIAARYNTTVSYL
-30 AKLNNIANVDLIYVG
+30 AKLNDIANVNLIYVG

-62 SKPSEP
+62 SKPSKP
-68 APKKKTNTS
+68 APTTKKNTS

-101 WNWDQSNTKEYLV
+101 WKWDQSNTKEYLV

-141 APANATRVI
+141 APANATRVT

-157 KTKTVNNKEVS
+157 NTKTVNKKEVA

-181 FSSNP
+181 FSSEP
-186 PVTPPNPEVSIKDYT
+186 PETPPNPEVTIKDYT

-216 EFQVFQNDF
+216 EFQVVQNDS
-225 KLFKTGTANPSTGVA
+225 KVIKTGTTKPSTSVV

-255 CRAKAGKQYSDWT
+255 CRAKNGKQYSDWT
-268 GYSEN
+268 EYSNN
-273 VQTKPNTPSGINTCR
+273 VQTKPNSPSDINTCR
-288 AISETAIQIM
+288 AISGTAIQIM

-340 LTSGETY
+340 LASGETY
-347 FLRLRAVNPQGE
+347 FLRLRAVNSQGE
-359 SGWTSAVSTVLG
+359 SGWTSAVSIVLG
-371 KPPAAPTTWSS
+371 EPPAAPTTWSS
-382 TSTAMVGET
+382 TSTAVVGET
-391 IRLYWLHNSED
+391 VRLYWVHNSED

-409 NIKRLLHKPDGTTSG
+409 HIWYKINGKGNDFELDDPD
-424 GSILDTNANVD
+424 IDDNENRYWDLDT
-435 VNEVRYRDFSTAG
+435 AG
-448 LPDGTTIQW
+448 ITEGAVVTW
-457 SIQTAGITG
+457 SIQTAGVTG
-466 EFGDWSV
+466 KYGDWST
-473 ERSIDVYAPPTL
+473 ERTIEVYAPPTL
-485 TMGVYDAATDG
+485 TLELTDAAING
-496 NALETVEQF
+496 NQLKTIKQF
-505 PFYIIANAGPSTQT
+505 PFYIIANAGPNTQT

-530 DSYDTIDEMGNVKT
+530 DSYDTIDEIGNVKT
-544 IVEGQEIYSKFY
+544 IIEGQEIYSEFY
-556 DSDNDM
+556 DSNDDM

-569 GVLDLENNCEYT
+569 GALDLENNCEY
-581 ITCVVTMNT
+581 ILTCVVTMDT
-590 GLTAEES
+590 GLTVEES
-597 ITFNV
+597 VAFNV

-631 DYPFAFYPVVWDPQL
+631 DYPFAFYAVQL
-646 EYYFT
+646 DTQQGYYWT
-651 DMSTELG
+651 TSEELA
-658 PMEGMS
+658 PMEGTS
-664 IEDVLTI
+664 IEDELTI

-677 GETGG
+677 VDNSG
-682 KGILFTVVEKDEVEL
+682 KGIMFTVVEKDEVEL
-697 IDGITLSVYRRE
+697 IEGITLSVYRRE
-709 YDGRFIEI
+709 YDGRFVEI

-759 GYPIGIRSVI
+759 GYPIGVRSVI

-775 WGNFQTT
+775 WSDFQTT
-782 SEEPLQEISWAGSM
+782 SESQISEPVWSGSM

-803 DVSDSNTMDVSLIEY
+803 DVSDSNSLDVSLVEY

-847 DTLYGLRRLAIYT
+847 DTLYGLRRLAIYM

-894 TITRVEGGV
+894 NITRVEGGV

>member
-1 MATYETYT
+1 MAAYETYT

-16 SEIAVRFNTTVSYL
+16 SEIAVKYNTTVSYL
-30 AKLNNIANVDLIYVG
+30 AKLNNIKNVNLIYVG

-50 KEKVVVKPDGST
+50 KEKVVVKPDGSI
-62 SKPSEP
+62 KPASQP
-68 APKKKTNTS
+68 APTKKTNTS

-85 TAFGLQSN
+85 TAFGLQAN

-101 WNWDQSNTKEYLV
+101 WDWDQSNTKEYLV

-123 VAFIGEEKTET
+123 IAFIGEEKTET

-141 APANATRVI
+141 APANAIRVL

-157 KTKTVNNKEVS
+157 KTKTVNNKEVA

-201 LTAKCYGVKSDAKEI
+201 LTAKCNGVKSDAKEI
-216 EFQVFQNDF
+216 EFQVFQNDY
-225 KLFKTGTANPSTGVA
+225 KLFKTGIANPSTGVA
-240 SFSCAITSGNEYKVR
+240 SFSCSITSGNEYKVR
-255 CRAKAGKQYSDWT
+255 CRAKTGKQYSDWT
-268 GYSEN
+268 EYSNN
-273 VQTKPNTPSGINTCR
+273 VQTKPNAPSGIKTCK
-288 AISETAIQIM
+288 ALSDTSIQLT

-326 ILNNITG
+326 ILNNITNT
-333 VSYIITG
+333 SYIVTG

-359 SGWTSAVSTVLG
+359 SGWTSVVSTVLG

-382 TSTAMVGET
+382 TSTAVVGET
-391 IRLYWLHNSED
+391 VRLYWVHNSED

-409 NIKRLLHKPDGTTSG
+409 HIWYKINDKVNDFKLDDPDVDDNENRYWDLNTTG
-424 GSILDTNANVD
+424 ITEGAIVT
-435 VNEVRYRDFSTAG
+435 
-448 LPDGTTIQW
+448 W
-457 SIQTAGITG
+457 SIRTAGITG
-466 EFGDWSV
+466 EYGDWST
-473 ERSIDVYAPPTL
+473 ERTIEVYAPPTL
-485 TMGVYDAATDG
+485 TLELTDAAING
-496 NALETVEQF
+496 NQLQTIEQF
-505 PFYIIANAGPSTQT
+505 PFYIITNAGPSTQT

-556 DSDNDM
+556 DSDNDT
-562 IRLRMTP
+562 IRLRLTP
-569 GVLDLENNCEYT
+569 GAIDLENNCEY
-581 ITCVVTMNT
+581 IVTCVVTMDT

-597 ITFNV
+597 VAFNV
-602 AWEDVRYYPTAEI
+602 AWEDVRYYPAAEI

-631 DYPFAFYPVVWDPQL
+631 DYPFTFYAVQWDIQQG
-646 EYYFT
+646 YYWT
-651 DMSTELG
+651 TSEELG
-658 PMEGMS
+658 PMEGTS
-664 IEDVLTI
+664 IEDELTI

-677 GETGG
+677 VDNSGN
-682 KGILFTVVEKDEVEL
+682 GITFTVVEKDEAEL
-697 IDGITLSVYRRE
+697 IEGITLSVYRRE
-709 YDGRFIEI
+709 YDGRFVEI

-729 TDPHPSLDFAR
+729 TDPHPALDFAR
-740 YRIVAVDDT
+740 YRIVAIDDS

-759 GYPIGIRSVI
+759 GYPIGIKSVI
-769 IQWDET
+769 IQWDEA
-775 WGNFQTT
+775 WSDFQTT
-782 SEEPLQEISWAGSM
+782 SESRISEPIWAGSM

-803 DVSDSNTMDVSLIEY
+803 DVSDSNSIDVSLVEY
-818 VGRSHPVSY
+818 IGRSHPVSY
-827 YGTQLGIKSTWNVE
+827 YGTQLGVKSTWNVE
-841 IIKSDK
+841 IVKSDK

-874 ANISVS
+874 ANVSVS

>member
-9 VVRGDTL
+9 VVWGDTL

-30 AKLNNIANVDLIYVG
+30 AKLNNIANVNLIYVG

-68 APKKKTNTS
+68 APQKKTNTS

-101 WNWDQSNTKEYLV
+101 WKWDQSNTKEYLV

-134 FKQSIYT
+134 FKQSVYT
-141 APANATRVI
+141 APANATRVL

-157 KTKTVNNKEVS
+157 NTKTVNKKEVA

-181 FSSNP
+181 FPSP
-186 PVTPPNPEVSIKDYT
+186 PPETPPNPEVTIKDYT

-216 EFQVFQNDF
+216 EFQVVQNDSNVV
-225 KLFKTGTANPSTGVA
+225 KTGTTKPSTSVV

-255 CRAKAGKQYSDWT
+255 CRAKNGKQYSDWT
-268 GYSEN
+268 AYSNN
-273 VQTKPNTPSGINTCR
+273 VQTKPNAPSGINTCR
-288 AISETAIQIM
+288 AISGTAIQIM

-359 SGWTSAVSTVLG
+359 SGWTSSVSIVLG

-382 TSTAMVGET
+382 TSTAVVGET
-391 IRLYWLHNSED
+391 VRLYWVHNSED
-402 GSNETKA
+402 GSNESKA
-409 NIKRLLHKPDGTTSG
+409 HVWYKINSEETYLELADPD
-424 GSILDTNANVD
+424 VD
-435 VNEVRYRDFSTAG
+435 DNENRYWDLNTAG
-448 LPDGTTIQW
+448 ITEGAIVIW
-457 SIQTAGITG
+457 SIRTAGITG
-466 EFGDWSV
+466 EYGDWST
-473 ERSIDVYAPPTL
+473 ERTIEVYAPPTL
-485 TMGVYDAATDG
+485 ILEITDAATNG
-496 NALETVEQF
+496 NQLQTIKQF
-505 PFYIIANAGPSTQT
+505 PFYIIANAGPNTQT
-519 PIGYHFTITAH
+519 PVGYHFTITSH

-544 IVEGQEIYSKFY
+544 IVEGQEIYSEFY
-556 DSDNDM
+556 DKDSDM
-562 IRLRMTP
+562 IHLRMTP
-569 GVLDLENNCEYT
+569 GAIDLENNCEYVV
-581 ITCVVTMNT
+581 TCVVTMDT

-597 ITFNV
+597 VTFNV

-631 DYPFAFYPVVWDPQL
+631 DYPFAFYAVQWDAQQ
-646 EYYFT
+646 YFYWT
-651 DMSTELG
+651 TNEELR
-658 PMEGMS
+658 PMEGTS
-664 IEDVLTI
+664 IEDELTI

-677 GETGG
+677 VDTSG
-682 KGILFTVVEKDEVEL
+682 KGITFTVVEKDEVEL
-697 IDGITLSVYRRE
+697 IEGITLSVYRRE
-709 YDGRFIEI
+709 YDGRFVEI

-740 YRIVAVDDT
+740 YRIVAIDDT

-775 WGNFQTT
+775 WGDFQTT

-803 DVSDSNTMDVSLIEY
+803 DVSDSNSMDVSLVEY

-841 IIKSDK
+841 IVKSDK

-874 ANISVS
+874 ANVSVS

>member
-1 MATYETYT
+1 MAAYETYT

-16 SEIAVRFNTTVSYL
+16 SEIAVKYNTTVSYL
-30 AKLNNIANVDLIYVG
+30 AKLNNIKNVNLIYVG

-62 SKPSEP
+62 KPASQP
-68 APKKKTNTS
+68 APAKKTNTS

-85 TAFGLQSN
+85 TAFGLQAN

-123 VAFIGEEKTET
+123 IAFIGEEKTET

-141 APANATRVI
+141 APANAIRVL

-157 KTKTVNNKEVS
+157 NTKTVNNKEVA

-181 FSSNP
+181 FSSAP
-186 PVTPPNPEVSIKDYT
+186 PQTPPNPEVTIKDYT

-216 EFQVFQNDF
+216 EFQVVQNDS
-225 KLFKTGTANPSTGVA
+225 KVIKTGTAKPTTSVV
-240 SFSCAITSGNEYKVR
+240 SFSCTITSGNEYKVR
-255 CRAKAGKQYSDWT
+255 CRAKNGKQYSDWT
-268 GYSEN
+268 EYSSN
-273 VQTKPNTPSGINTCR
+273 VQTKPNTPSGIKTCK
-288 AISETAIQIM
+288 ALSDTSIQLT

-326 ILNNITG
+326 ILNNITNT
-333 VSYIITG
+333 SYIVTG

-371 KPPAAPTTWSS
+371 EPPAAPTTWSS
-382 TSTAMVGET
+382 TSTAVVGET
-391 IRLYWLHNSED
+391 VRLYWVHNSED

-409 NIKRLLHKPDGTTSG
+409 HIWYKINNKGNNFELDDPD
-424 GSILDTNANVD
+424 VD
-435 VNEVRYRDFSTAG
+435 DNENRYWDLNTAG
-448 LPDGTTIQW
+448 ITEGAVVTW

-466 EFGDWSV
+466 EYGDWST
-473 ERSIDVYAPPTL
+473 ERTIEVYAPPTL
-485 TMGVYDAATDG
+485 TLELTDAATDG
-496 NALETVEQF
+496 NTLKTVKQF

-519 PIGYHFTITAH
+519 PIGYHVTITTH
-530 DSYDTIDEMGNVKT
+530 DSYDTIDEMGNLKT
-544 IVEGQEIYSKFY
+544 IVAGQEIYSEFY
-556 DSDNDM
+556 DNDSDL

-569 GVLDLENNCEYT
+569 GAIDLENNCEYT
-581 ITCVVTMNT
+581 VTCVVTMNT

-597 ITFNV
+597 VAFNV

-631 DYPFAFYPVVWDPQL
+631 DYPFAFYPVVWDSEL
-646 EYYFT
+646 EHYYT
-651 DMSTELG
+651 DMLTELG

-664 IEDVLTI
+664 SEDELTV

-677 GETGG
+677 SDTSG
-682 KGILFTVVEKDEVEL
+682 KGLLFTVVEKDEVEL
-697 IDGITLSVYRRE
+697 IEGITLSVYRRE
-709 YDGRFIEI
+709 YDGRFVEI

-729 TDPHPSLDFAR
+729 TDPHPALDFAR
-740 YRIVAVDDT
+740 YRIVAIDDS

-759 GYPIGIRSVI
+759 GYPIGIKSVI
-769 IQWDET
+769 IQWDEA
-775 WGNFQTT
+775 WLDFQTT
-782 SEEPLQEISWAGSM
+782 SESRISEPIWAGSM

-803 DVSDSNTMDVSLIEY
+803 DVSDSNSIDVSLVEY
-818 VGRSHPVSY
+818 IGRSHPVSY
-827 YGTQLGIKSTWNVE
+827 YGTQLGVKSTWNVE
-841 IIKSDK
+841 IVKSDK

-874 ANISVS
+874 ANVSVS

>member
-1 MATYETYT
+1 MATYETYK

-30 AKLNNIANVDLIYVG
+30 AKLNNIKNVNLIYVG

-68 APKKKTNTS
+68 APKKKKNTS

-101 WNWDQSNTKEYLV
+101 WKWDQSNTKEYLV

-141 APANATRVI
+141 PPANATRVL

-157 KTKTVNNKEVS
+157 TTKKVNNKDVN

-201 LTAKCYGVKSDAKEI
+201 LTAKCQGVKSDAKEI
-216 EFQVFQNDF
+216 EFQVVQNDSYV
-225 KLFKTGTANPSTGVA
+225 FKTGTAKPTTSVV

-255 CRAKAGKQYSDWT
+255 CRAKNGKQYSDWT
-268 GYSEN
+268 EYSSN
-273 VQTKPNTPSGINTCR
+273 VQTKPNTPSGIKTCK
-288 AISETAIQIM
+288 ALSETSIQLT

-333 VSYIITG
+333 TSYIVTG

-347 FLRLRAVNPQGE
+347 FLRLRAVNSQGE

-371 KPPAAPTTWSS
+371 EPPAAPTTWSS
-382 TSTAMVGET
+382 TSTAAVGET
-391 IRLYWLHNSED
+391 IRLYWVHNSED

-409 NIKRLLHKPDGTTSG
+409 ELVLVINDKTNYYTINDPDADDNENRYYDVVTTGLVDGASIKWKIR
-424 GSILDTNANVD
+424 
-435 VNEVRYRDFSTAG
+435 TAG
-448 LPDGTTIQW
+448 V
-457 SIQTAGITG
+457 TG
-466 EFGDWSV
+466 EFGEYSV
-473 ERSIDVYAPPTL
+473 VRYIDVYAPPTL
-485 TMGVYDAATDG
+485 TLELTDAAING
-496 NALETVEQF
+496 NQLKTIKQF

-519 PIGYHFTITAH
+519 PIGYHFTITAY

-544 IVEGQEIYSKFY
+544 IVEGQEIYSEFY

-569 GVLDLENNCEYT
+569 GAIDLENNCEY
-581 ITCVVTMNT
+581 IVTCVVTMNT

-597 ITFNV
+597 VAFNV

-631 DYPFAFYPVVWDPQL
+631 DYPFAFYAVQL
-646 EYYFT
+646 DTQQGYYWTTSEEFA
-651 DMSTELG
+651 
-658 PMEGMS
+658 PMEGTS
-664 IEDVLTI
+664 IEDELTI

-677 GETGG
+677 VDNSG
-682 KGILFTVVEKDEVEL
+682 KGITFTVVEKDEVEL
-697 IDGITLSVYRRE
+697 IEGITLSVYRRE
-709 YDGRFIEI
+709 YDGRFVEI
-717 GSGINNTDNTYV
+717 GRDIKNTDNTYV
-729 TDPHPSLDFAR
+729 TDPHPALDFAR
-740 YRIVAVDDT
+740 YRIVAVDDV

-775 WGNFQTT
+775 WGDFQTT
-782 SEEPLQEISWAGSM
+782 SEKQISEPIWAGSM

-803 DVSDSNTMDVSLIEY
+803 DVSDSNSIDVSLVEY
-818 VGRSHPVSY
+818 IGRSHPVSY

-841 IIKSDK
+841 IVKSDK

-860 GDVYVREPSGTGYW
+860 GDVYVREPSGSGYW

>member
-9 VVRGDTL
+9 VVKGDTL
-16 SEIAVRFNTTVSYL
+16 SEIAVKYDTTVSYL
-30 AKLNNIANVDLIYVG
+30 AKLNNIANVNLIYVG

-62 SKPSEP
+62 KPASQP
-68 APKKKTNTS
+68 APTTKTNTS

-85 TAFGLQSN
+85 TAFGLQAN

-101 WNWDQSNTKEYLV
+101 WDWDQSNTKEYLV

-141 APANATRVI
+141 APANAIRVL

-157 KTKTVNNKEVS
+157 NTKTVNNKEVA

-201 LTAKCYGVKSDAKEI
+201 LTAKCYGVQSDAKEI
-216 EFQVFQNDF
+216 EFQVVQNDS
-225 KLFKTGTANPSTGVA
+225 KVFKTGTAKPSTGVV

-255 CRAKAGKQYSDWT
+255 CRAKNGKQYSDWT
-268 GYSEN
+268 EYSSN
-273 VQTKPNTPSGINTCR
+273 VQTKPNTPSGIKTCK
-288 AISETAIQIM
+288 ALSETSIQLT

-333 VSYIITG
+333 TSYIVTG

-382 TSTAMVGET
+382 TSTAVVGET
-391 IRLYWLHNSED
+391 VRLYWVHNSED

-409 NIKRLLHKPDGTTSG
+409 HIWYKINNKGTDFELNDPD
-424 GSILDTNANVD
+424 VD
-435 VNEVRYRDFSTAG
+435 DNENRYWDLNTAG
-448 LPDGTTIQW
+448 ITEGAIVTW
-457 SIQTAGITG
+457 SIQTAGVTG
-466 EFGDWSV
+466 EYGDWST
-473 ERSIDVYAPPTL
+473 ERTIEVYAPPTL
-485 TMGVYDAATDG
+485 TLEISSAAIDG
-496 NALETVEQF
+496 NTLETIEQF

-569 GVLDLENNCEYT
+569 GAIDLENNCEY
-581 ITCVVTMNT
+581 IVTCVVTMDT

-597 ITFNV
+597 VAFNV

-631 DYPFAFYPVVWDPQL
+631 DYPFAFYAVQWDTQQG
-646 EYYFT
+646 YYWT
-651 DMSTELG
+651 TSEELG
-658 PMEGMS
+658 PMEGTS
-664 IEDVLTI
+664 IEDELTI

-677 GETGG
+677 VDNSG
-682 KGILFTVVEKDEVEL
+682 KGITFTVIEKDAVEL

-709 YDGRFIEI
+709 YDGRFVEI

-740 YRIVAVDDT
+740 YRIVAVDNA

-775 WGNFQTT
+775 WLDFQTT
-782 SEEPLQEISWAGSM
+782 SENRISEPVWAGSM

-803 DVSDSNTMDVSLIEY
+803 DVSDSNSLDVSLVEY

-847 DTLYGLRRLAIYT
+847 DTLYGLRRLAIYM
-860 GDVYVREPSGTGYW
+860 GDVYVREPSGSGYW

-894 TITRVEGGV
+894 NITRVEGGV

>member
-1 MATYETYT
+1 MATYETYK

-30 AKLNNIANVDLIYVG
+30 AKLNNIKNVNLIYVG

-68 APKKKTNTS
+68 APKKKKNTS

-101 WNWDQSNTKEYLV
+101 WKWDQSNTKEYLV

-141 APANATRVI
+141 APANATRVT

-157 KTKTVNNKEVS
+157 TTKKVNNKDVN

-181 FSSNP
+181 FASNP

-201 LTAKCYGVKSDAKEI
+201 LTAKCQGVQSDAKKI
-216 EFQVFQNDF
+216 EFQVFQNDY
-225 KLFKTGTANPSTGVA
+225 KLFKTGTANTSTGVA
-240 SFSCAITSGNEYKVR
+240 SFSCSITSGNEYKVR
-255 CRAKAGKQYSDWT
+255 CRAKTGKQYSDWT
-268 GYSEN
+268 EYSNN
-273 VQTKPNTPSGINTCR
+273 VQTKPNTPSGIKTCK
-288 AISETAIQIM
+288 ALSDTSIQLT

-326 ILNNITG
+326 ILNNITST
-333 VSYIITG
+333 SYIVTG

-347 FLRLRAVNPQGE
+347 FLRIRAVNPQGE
-359 SGWTSAVSTVLG
+359 SAWTSAVSTVLG

-382 TSTAMVGET
+382 TSTAVVGET
-391 IRLYWLHNSED
+391 VRLYWVHNSED

-409 NIKRLLHKPDGTTSG
+409 HIWYKINNKGTDFELNDPD
-424 GSILDTNANVD
+424 VD
-435 VNEVRYRDFSTAG
+435 DNENRYWDLNTAG
-448 LPDGTTIQW
+448 ITEGAIITW
-457 SIQTAGITG
+457 SVQTAGITG
-466 EFGDWSV
+466 EYGDWST
-473 ERSIDVYAPPTL
+473 ERTIEVYAPPALTL
-485 TMGVYDAATDG
+485 ELTDAAING
-496 NALETVEQF
+496 NQLQTIEQF
-505 PFYIIANAGPSTQT
+505 PFYIIANAGPSNQK
-519 PIGYHFTITAH
+519 PIGYHFTITAQ

-569 GVLDLENNCEYT
+569 GAIDLENNCEY
-581 ITCVVTMNT
+581 IVTCVVTMDT

-597 ITFNV
+597 VAFNV

-631 DYPFAFYPVVWDPQL
+631 DYPFTFYAVQWDTQQGCYWTTS
-646 EYYFT
+646 E
-651 DMSTELG
+651 ELG
-658 PMEGMS
+658 PMEGTS
-664 IEDVLTI
+664 IEDELTI

-677 GETGG
+677 VDNSG
-682 KGILFTVVEKDEVEL
+682 KDIMFTVVEKDEVEL
-697 IDGITLSVYRRE
+697 IEGITLSVYRRE
-709 YDGRFIEI
+709 YDGRFVEI
-717 GSGINNTDNTYV
+717 GSDINNTDNTYV

-740 YRIVAVDDT
+740 YRIVAVDDI

-759 GYPIGIRSVI
+759 GYPIGIKSVI
-769 IQWDET
+769 IQWDEA
-775 WGNFQTT
+775 WLDFQTT
-782 SEEPLQEISWAGSM
+782 SESRISEPIWAGSM

-803 DVSDSNTMDVSLIEY
+803 DVSDSNSIDVSLVEY

-827 YGTQLGIKSTWNVE
+827 YGTQLGVKSTWNVE
-841 IIKSDK
+841 IVKSDK

-874 ANISVS
+874 ANVSVS

>member
-1 MATYETYT
+1 MATYETYK

-30 AKLNNIANVDLIYVG
+30 AKLNNIKNVNLIYVG

-68 APKKKTNTS
+68 APKKKKNTS

-85 TAFGLQSN
+85 TAFGLQAN

-101 WNWDQSNTKEYLV
+101 WDWDQSNTKEYLV

-123 VAFIGEEKTET
+123 IAFIGEEKTET
-134 FKQSIYT
+134 FKQSIYN
-141 APANATRVI
+141 APANAIRVL

-201 LTAKCYGVKSDAKEI
+201 LTAKCYGVQSNAKEI
-216 EFQVFQNDF
+216 EFQVVQNDS
-225 KLFKTGTANPSTGVA
+225 KVFKTGTAKPSTGVV
-240 SFSCAITSGNEYKVR
+240 SFSCTITSGNEYKVR
-255 CRAKAGKQYSDWT
+255 CRAKNGKQYSDWT
-268 GYSEN
+268 EYSSN
-273 VQTKPNTPSGINTCR
+273 VQTKPNTPSGIKTCK
-288 AISETAIQIM
+288 ALSETSIQLT

-333 VSYIITG
+333 TSYIVTG

-371 KPPAAPTTWSS
+371 EPPAAPTTWSS
-382 TSTAMVGET
+382 TSTAVVGET
-391 IRLYWLHNSED
+391 VRLHWVHNSED

-409 NIKRLLHKPDGTTSG
+409 ELVLVINDKTNYYTIDDPDVDDNENRYYDVVTTG
-424 GSILDTNANVD
+424 LVD
-435 VNEVRYRDFSTAG
+435 GASMKWKIRTAG
-448 LPDGTTIQW
+448 V
-457 SIQTAGITG
+457 TG
-466 EFGDWSV
+466 EFGEYSV
-473 ERSIDVYAPPTL
+473 VRYIDVYAPPTL
-485 TMGVYDAATDG
+485 TLELTDAAING
-496 NALETVEQF
+496 NQLKTIKQF
-505 PFYIIANAGPSTQT
+505 PFYIIANAGPNTQT
-519 PIGYHFTITAH
+519 PIGYHFTITAY
-530 DSYDTIDEMGNVKT
+530 DSYDTIDEMGNVRT
-544 IVEGQEIYSKFY
+544 IAKGQEIYSEFY
-556 DSDNDM
+556 DSNNDT

-569 GVLDLENNCEYT
+569 GALDLENNCEY
-581 ITCVVTMNT
+581 IIRCVVTMDT
-590 GLTAEES
+590 GLIAKEAVA
-597 ITFNV
+597 FNV

-631 DYPFAFYPVVWDPQL
+631 DYPFEFYPVIWNSEL

-651 DMSTELG
+651 DMSTKLG

-664 IEDVLTI
+664 LEDELTI

-682 KGILFTVVEKDEVEL
+682 NGTLFTVVEKDEVEL
-697 IDGITLSVYRRE
+697 IEGITLSVYRRE
-709 YDGRFIEI
+709 YDGRFVEI

-729 TDPHPSLDFAR
+729 TDPHPALDFAR
-740 YRIVAVDDT
+740 YRVVAVDDT

-759 GYPIGIRSVI
+759 GYPIGIKSVI

-775 WGNFQTT
+775 WLDFQTT
-782 SEEPLQEISWAGSM
+782 SEKQISEPIWAGSM

-803 DVSDSNTMDVSLIEY
+803 DVSDSNSLDVSLVEY
-818 VGRSHPVSY
+818 IGRSHPVSY

-841 IIKSDK
+841 IVKSDK

-860 GDVYVREPSGTGYW
+860 GDVYVREPSGSGYW

>member
-9 VVRGDTL
+9 VVKGDTL
-16 SEIAVRFNTTVSYL
+16 SEIAVKYDTTVSYL
-30 AKLNNIANVDLIYVG
+30 AKLNNIANVNLIYVG

-62 SKPSEP
+62 KPASQP
-68 APKKKTNTS
+68 APTTKTNTS

-85 TAFGLQSN
+85 TAFGLQAN

-101 WNWDQSNTKEYLV
+101 WDWDQSNTKEYLV

-141 APANATRVI
+141 APANAIRVL

-157 KTKTVNNKEVS
+157 NTKTVNNKEVA

-201 LTAKCYGVKSDAKEI
+201 LTAKCYGVQSDAKEI
-216 EFQVFQNDF
+216 EFQVVQNDS
-225 KLFKTGTANPSTGVA
+225 KVFKTGTAKPSTGVV

-255 CRAKAGKQYSDWT
+255 CRAKNGKQYSDWT
-268 GYSEN
+268 EYSSN
-273 VQTKPNTPSGINTCR
+273 VQTKPNTPSGIKTCK
-288 AISETAIQIM
+288 ALSETSIQLT

-333 VSYIITG
+333 TSYIVTG

-382 TSTAMVGET
+382 TSTAVVGET
-391 IRLYWLHNSED
+391 VRLYWVHNSED

-409 NIKRLLHKPDGTTSG
+409 HIWYKINNKGTDFELNDPD
-424 GSILDTNANVD
+424 VD
-435 VNEVRYRDFSTAG
+435 DNENRYWDLNTAG
-448 LPDGTTIQW
+448 ITEGAIVTW
-457 SIQTAGITG
+457 SIQTAGVTG
-466 EFGDWSV
+466 EYGDWST
-473 ERSIDVYAPPTL
+473 ERTIEVYAPPTL
-485 TMGVYDAATDG
+485 TLEISSAAIDG
-496 NALETVEQF
+496 NTLETIEQF

-569 GVLDLENNCEYT
+569 GAIDLENNCEY
-581 ITCVVTMNT
+581 IVTCVVTMDT

-597 ITFNV
+597 VAFNV

-631 DYPFAFYPVVWDPQL
+631 DYPFAFYAVQWDTQQG
-646 EYYFT
+646 YYWT
-651 DMSTELG
+651 TSEELG
-658 PMEGMS
+658 PMEGTS
-664 IEDVLTI
+664 IEDELTI

-677 GETGG
+677 VDNSG
-682 KGILFTVVEKDEVEL
+682 KGIIFTVIEKDAVEL

-709 YDGRFIEI
+709 YDGRFVEI

-740 YRIVAVDDT
+740 YRIVAVDNA

-775 WGNFQTT
+775 WLDFQTT
-782 SEEPLQEISWAGSM
+782 SENRISEPVWAGSM

-803 DVSDSNTMDVSLIEY
+803 DVSDSNSLDVSLVEY

-847 DTLYGLRRLAIYT
+847 DTLYGLRRLAIYM
-860 GDVYVREPSGTGYW
+860 GDVYVREPSGSGYW

-894 TITRVEGGV
+894 NITRVEGGV

>member
-1 MATYETYT
+1 MATYETYK

-16 SEIAVRFNTTVSYL
+16 SEIAVRFNTTVDYL
-30 AKLNNIANVDLIYVG
+30 AKLNNIKNVNLIYVG

-68 APKKKTNTS
+68 APTKKTNTS

-85 TAFGLQSN
+85 TAFGLQAN

-123 VAFIGEEKTET
+123 VAFIGEEKTEK

-141 APANATRVI
+141 APANAIRVL

-157 KTKTVNNKEVS
+157 NTKTVNNKEVA

-201 LTAKCYGVKSDAKEI
+201 LTAKCQGVKSDAKEI

-240 SFSCAITSGNEYKVR
+240 SFSCSITSGNEYKVR
-255 CRAKAGKQYSDWT
+255 CRAKTGKQYSGWT
-268 GYSEN
+268 EYSN
-273 VQTKPNTPSGINTCR
+273 SVQTKPNAPSGIKTCK
-288 AISETAIQIM
+288 ALSDTSIQLT

-326 ILNNITG
+326 ILNNITST
-333 VSYIITG
+333 SYIITG
-340 LTSGETY
+340 LTSGKTY
-347 FLRLRAVNPQGE
+347 FLRLRAANQQGE
-359 SGWTSAVSTVLG
+359 SGWTNAVSTVLG

-382 TSTAMVGET
+382 TSTAIVGET
-391 IRLYWLHNSED
+391 IRLYWVHNSED

-409 NIKRLLHKPDGTTSG
+409 HVWYKINDKATDFELDDPDVDDNENRYWDLNTSG
-424 GSILDTNANVD
+424 ITEGAIVT
-435 VNEVRYRDFSTAG
+435 
-448 LPDGTTIQW
+448 W
-457 SIQTAGITG
+457 SIQTAGVTG
-466 EFGDWSV
+466 EYGDRST
-473 ERSIDVYAPPTL
+473 ERTIEVYAPPTL
-485 TMGVYDAATDG
+485 TLELTDAAING
-496 NALETVEQF
+496 NQLQTIEQF

-544 IVEGQEIYSKFY
+544 IVEGQEIYSEFY
-556 DSDNDM
+556 DTDNDM

-569 GVLDLENNCEYT
+569 GAIDLENNCEYFV
-581 ITCVVTMNT
+581 TCVVTMNT
-590 GLTAEES
+590 GLTAEEVVA
-597 ITFNV
+597 FNV

-631 DYPFAFYPVVWDPQL
+631 DYPFAFYAVQWDTQQG
-646 EYYFT
+646 YYWT
-651 DMSTELG
+651 TSEELR
-658 PMEGMS
+658 PMEGVS
-664 IEDVLTI
+664 IEDELTI

-677 GETGG
+677 VDNSGTG
-682 KGILFTVVEKDEVEL
+682 ITFTVIEKDAVEL

-709 YDGRFIEI
+709 YDGRFVEI

-740 YRIVAVDDT
+740 YRIVAVDDI

-775 WGNFQTT
+775 WSDFQTT
-782 SEEPLQEISWAGSM
+782 SENQISEPVWAGSM

-803 DVSDSNTMDVSLIEY
+803 DVSDSNSLDVSLIEY
-818 VGRSHPVSY
+818 IGRSHPVSY